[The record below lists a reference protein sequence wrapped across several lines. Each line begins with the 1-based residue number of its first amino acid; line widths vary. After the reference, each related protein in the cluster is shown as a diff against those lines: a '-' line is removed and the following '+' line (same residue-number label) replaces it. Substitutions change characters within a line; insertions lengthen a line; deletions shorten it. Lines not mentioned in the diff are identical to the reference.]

1 VQPSNGLSRLHDL
14 RRKGHGGGLDP
25 DFVELSG
32 AKVDSQGKLSVTP
45 TQNQV
50 TLVITATNRSTQR
63 SQARSISFTIVT

>member
-1 VQPSNGLSRLHDL
+1 VQPSNGLSRAHDL
-14 RRKGHGGGLDP
+14 RRKGHGGRLDP

-63 SQARSISFTIVT
+63 SQARSISVTIVT